1 MKEGQ
6 SCTIQI
12 LHSPTYISSSWYKNE
27 NVSTLNYISVKGNGI
42 LHIQSLEELIPA
54 LKSLTNHYESSSK
67 NGRSFESLSE
77 KLISDHLPG
86 IIGLEIRFTE
96 TFAAKKLSQNRDDED
111 FKNIV
116 IQLEAKNELE
126 MAESMKAIRPHL
138 FH

>member
-1 MKEGQ
+1 MHYP
-6 SCTIQI
+6 I

-54 LKSLTNHYESSSK
+54 LKSLTNHYESFSK
-67 NGRSFESLSE
+67 NGRTFESLSE